1 MSRALRLL
9 LVVLIV
15 ATGVLGTLQLSQ
27 ADGQQLE
34 RCGTPG
40 TPFFRVCPPGQ
51 TCCNASCGIC
61 TPEGVGCVQIACEFN
76 PPGQS

>member
-1 MSRALRLL
+1 MNKTLR
-9 LVVLIV
+9 VMVAALIV
-15 ATGVLGTLQLSQ
+15 VAGVFGTLQLSQ

-51 TCCNASCGIC
+51 VCCNASCGIC
-61 TPEGVGCVQIACEFN
+61 TPPDVGCIQIACEFN
-76 PPGQS
+76 PPGQD